1 VTAHPDGLMRRM
13 VKPLERRKENF
24 IILPNHR
31 LIHGLLKHLEFSSVD
46 TIEKRKNCPKKE
58 MKRDDSAH

>member
-1 VTAHPDGLMRRM
+1 MRRM

-24 IILPNHR
+24 IILPNHP

-46 TIEKRKNCPKKE
+46 TIEKERIAL
-58 MKRDDSAH
+58 KRG